1 MTGPRHDAAAFVTPN
16 RKRAKTRMYT
26 TVVGCPVAELDTPA
40 LVLDLDAFEHNL
52 ATMAADIAAR
62 GVSWRPHAKAHKSPA
77 VAHRQIAAGAIGV
90 TCAKVSEAEV
100 FAANGIRDILIANEV
115 VGPIKTRRL
124 AAVCRQADV
133 IVAVD
138 SADNVREHDRAAAAA
153 GSKPRVVIE
162 VNVGMERAGVLP
174 GAPAVELA
182 KLVASM
188 PNLRFAG
195 VMAWEGHTMA
205 MQGGDER
212 VAEINAAVNRLL
224 ETAQACR
231 DAGLTVDIVSA
242 GGTGTYLTTVGI
254 AGVTEVQ
261 AGGGVFG
268 DVVYRR
274 LGVNVKPALSVLA
287 TVTSRPTATRVII
300 DAGRKT
306 IDPSSRQPD
315 ILELP
320 EVEKMGFSA
329 EHGTLHLPAPSDT
342 PRVADRLTLQ
352 SGYSD
357 QLCHLHEHI
366 YGVRDGLV
374 ETVWP
379 VAGRGRLQ

>member
-1 MTGPRHDAAAFVTPN
+1 
-16 RKRAKTRMYT
+16 MYT
-26 TVVGCPVAELDTPA
+26 TIVGRPVGELDTPA
-40 LVLDLDAFEHNL
+40 LILDLDAFEHNL
-52 ATMAADIAAR
+52 AAMAADITGR
-62 GVSWRPHAKAHKSPA
+62 GVAWRPHAKAHKSPA

-100 FAANGIRDILIANEV
+100 FAASGIRDILIANEV

-138 SADNVREHDRAAAAA
+138 NADNVREHDRAAGAA
-153 GSKPRVVIE
+153 GSRPRVVVE

-174 GAPAVELA
+174 GQPTVELA
-182 KLVASM
+182 KLVDSM

-205 MQGGDER
+205 MEVGDARE
-212 VAEINAAVNRLL
+212 AEIRAAVGRLL
-224 ETAQACR
+224 ATAEDCR
-231 DAGLTVDIVSA
+231 AAGLTVDIVSC
-242 GGTGTYLTTVGI
+242 GGTGTYMTTAGI

-268 DVVYRR
+268 DVSYRR
-274 LGVNVKPALSVLA
+274 LGANVLPALSVIA
-287 TVTSRPTATRVII
+287 TVTSRPTGTRVIV
-300 DAGRKT
+300 DSGRKT
-306 IDPSSRQPD
+306 LDPSAC
-315 ILELP
+315 LP
-320 EVEKMGFSA
+320 AVVEYPAIEKMGFSA
-329 EHGTLHLPAPSDT
+329 EHGTLHLPVASDQ

-366 YGVRDGLV
+366 HGVRNGVV
-374 ETVWP
+374 ELVWP
-379 VAGRGRLQ
+379 IAGRGRIQ